1 MGNTVTKESGAGS
14 TNTPGADTRAG
25 RSCCSARGS
34 SSRAQFGEAYCSSS
48 SRTSC
53 SHHSGAK
60 PHKSRREGYEM
71 IIDPNE
77 TVDGGY
83 LFPQG
88 VYHGGQ
94 DFKVSVV
101 RDMIVK
107 RRLAPFYKGLD
118 AVDPEWSDEELLEKV
133 RCTIEAKTP
142 PKPGQLGTP
151 TDQQQIWLYSN
162 VHECPICFLVYPR
175 LNGTRCCAQDI
186 CTECFVQIKRNPPHP
201 PYTTLDS
208 NAQATD
214 VLDLIS
220 EPAACPYCAQ
230 PDLGVIFDAPPFE
243 WGILSKSSRSPSP
256 QMEPSSEKSSL
267 SSLSAHASTTLGSGN
282 RKRRPSM
289 PVTHPQVVTIDM
301 IRPDWEDKLASAHR
315 RLARKSAAA
324 RALHRS
330 ALLPHDG
337 SGEHAQATGTY
348 SGSWAYRDISSV
360 RDAQRAVRSLSAA
373 QSRALEQ
380 RMVEEAIQASLAH
393 Q

>member
-1 MGNTVTKESGAGS
+1 
-14 TNTPGADTRAG
+14 
-25 RSCCSARGS
+25 
-34 SSRAQFGEAYCSSS
+34 
-48 SRTSC
+48 
-53 SHHSGAK
+53 
-60 PHKSRREGYEM
+60 M

-101 RDMIVK
+101 REMIIN

-118 AVDPEWSDEELLEKV
+118 AVDPKWTDEELLQNVKCSVEPKN
-133 RCTIEAKTP
+133 A
-142 PKPGQLGTP
+142 PKPGQPGIP
-151 TDQQQIWLYSN
+151 TKKQQILLYSN

-175 LNGTRCCAQDI
+175 LNETRCCAQDI
-186 CTECFVQIKRNPPHP
+186 CTECFVQIKRHPPHP

-208 NAQATD
+208 SAQATD

-220 EPAACPYCAQ
+220 EPVACPYCAQ

-243 WGILSKSSRSPSP
+243 WGIVSKSSRFASP
-256 QMEPSSEKSSL
+256 QSGSLLENPPSQLEHTSS
-267 SSLSAHASTTLGSGN
+267 SGD
-282 RKRRPSM
+282 RKRRPSV
-289 PVTHPQVVTIDM
+289 PVSHPQVVTIDM
-301 IRPDWEDKLASAHR
+301 IRPDWEEKLASAHR
-315 RLARKSAAA
+315 SLARKSAEA

-330 ALLPHDG
+330 ALLPQESAPEQNGADG
-337 SGEHAQATGTY
+337 SGSTSTGPW
-348 SGSWAYRDISSV
+348 GIHEIASV
-360 RDAQRAVRSLSAA
+360 RDAQRAARSLSAA

-380 RMVEEAIQASLAH
+380 RMIEEAIQASLAH